1 MEKIVKIL
9 DTTGT
14 STFNSVSSL
23 KEDYKM
29 MKKKY
34 IQYGIDHK
42 IDNDRDFFKME
53 IIYTSILNKEAF
65 EKHYEKLKN
74 DLFDI
79 WEHFEYQERKKCI
92 DKEMLIVK
100 DQTKKFHSAN
110 GKIIRIAFFDELLN
124 SLYENEMII
133 FDLPQYFKLEK
144 KFNTRMMDVNEYNAE
159 PFKAGFSSCIILSEN
174 TNSYV
179 IFNKYTKSLYYMID
193 NVNYLKFQFDRHKND
208 EHFTID
214 RLLPISQAILSKD
227 PLNVID
233 KLQASQLCSPSINAK
248 LTRYQRSLI
257 KRG

>member
-14 STFNSVSSL
+14 STFNSVSSF

-34 IQYGIDHK
+34 VQYGIDHK

-79 WEHFEYQERKKCI
+79 WEHFEYQQRKKCI

-100 DQTKKFHSAN
+100 DQTKKFYSTS

-124 SLYENEMII
+124 SL
-133 FDLPQYFKLEK
+133 D
-144 KFNTRMMDVNEYNAE
+144 R
-159 PFKAGFSSCIILSEN
+159 
-174 TNSYV
+174 
-179 IFNKYTKSLYYMID
+179 KS
-193 NVNYLKFQFDRHKND
+193 V
-208 EHFTID
+208 
-214 RLLPISQAILSKD
+214 
-227 PLNVID
+227 V
-233 KLQASQLCSPSINAK
+233 
-248 LTRYQRSLI
+248 
-257 KRG
+257 

>member
-9 DTTGT
+9 DKTGI
-14 STFNSVSSL
+14 STFNNVNFL
-23 KEDYKM
+23 KESYKT

-34 IQYGIDHK
+34 VQYGIDHK

-53 IIYTSILNKEAF
+53 IIYTSILNKETF

-79 WEHFEYQERKKCI
+79 WEHFEYQERKQCI
-92 DKEMLIVK
+92 DKEMLSVK
-100 DQTKKFHSAN
+100 DQTKKFDSVN
-110 GKIIRIAFFDELLN
+110 GKTIRIAFFDELLN

-144 KFNTRMMDVNEYNAE
+144 KFNTRMMDVNEYKAE
-159 PFKAGFSSCIILSEN
+159 PFKAGFSSSIFLSEVS
-174 TNSYV
+174 NSYV
-179 IFNKYTKSLYYMID
+179 IFSQHTKSLYYMID
-193 NVNYLKFQFDRHKND
+193 NVNYLKFQFDRYKND

-214 RLLPISQAILSKD
+214 RLLPISVAILSKD
-227 PLNVID
+227 TLNVID
-233 KLQASQLCSPSINAK
+233 KLHVSQLCSPSINAK
-248 LTRYQRSLI
+248 LAHYRRSLV